1 MRQSEGVAEVAL
13 VQCQHQHLPGKPS
26 MLQLWHY
33 SVPSLLT
40 LSGNG
45 GSNDDEFQLQGGLV
59 LEQKRGLKS
68 KWSVAGGEAEVHQ
81 GSQ

>member
-1 MRQSEGVAEVAL
+1 MVEEVAL
-13 VQCQHQHLPGKPS
+13 VKCQPQQLPGKPG

-33 SVPSLLT
+33 GVPSLLT
-40 LSGNG
+40 LSGDG
-45 GSNDDEFQLQGGLV
+45 GGNDDDFQLQGGLV